1 MGCLKFATPT
11 QPVCNSEPQSILVMD
26 EARLPKDVRD
36 FLIKTGAVRVPVTT
50 R

>member
-1 MGCLKFATPT
+1 
-11 QPVCNSEPQSILVMD
+11 MD